1 MRQARCQWLTPAILA
16 PWKSE
21 IWGMVAQGQPQ
32 QIVWETPI
40 YKNIQ
45 NKVGWRMAQAIEHL
59 LYKYEHLI

>member
-1 MRQARCQWLTPAILA
+1 
-16 PWKSE
+16 
-21 IWGMVAQGQPQ
+21 MVAQGQPQ